1 MDTSLKLFS
10 EAFDVTPEEM
20 YILMLSDKEF
30 FKEPLKIKMNYG
42 EIRLNREL
50 MDKLENLYYEK
61 KDSVEVPIL
70 EVAQVLRTTEKEL
83 NSIMG
88 KYPDDFKRMT
98 RVVKADGVRYIKY
111 KCITKLVI
119 RLSNARKR
127 TIQTDIPEEKPK
139 FMPEPKPALSKEEK
153 PIENNN
159 NTQQEISKTPK
170 KEEPAEKKKPKKKKF
185 GLTKTA
191 LKDIGR
197 VKTDNIRELR
207 AFLLDVGEFKPEE
220 IALMPDAEV
229 LNKMD
234 GYVVL
239 SSGEQTIII
248 RRTKFRRISTW
259 YKEGDSLNNNNPCF
273 GCKIRRP
280 YCHSVCDR
288 YKNMQIENE
297 RAKEIIRKKRQELNE
312 YMDMRRDS
320 VERSIAGRR

>member
-30 FKEPLKIKMNYG
+30 FKEPLKTKMNYG

-83 NSIMG
+83 DSIMG

-111 KCITKLVI
+111 KCITKLFI

-127 TIQTDIPEEKPK
+127 TIKTDIPEEKPK
-139 FMPEPKPALSKEEK
+139 FMPEPKPVLAKEEK
-153 PIENNN
+153 PVENND
-159 NTQQEISKTPK
+159 NTQQEIPKTPK
-170 KEEPAEKKKPKKKKF
+170 KEEPAEKKKSKKKKF

-191 LKDIGR
+191 LKDVGR

-220 IALMPDAEV
+220 IALMPDSEV
-229 LNKMD
+229 LNEMD

-239 SSGEQTIII
+239 SSGAQTIII
-248 RRTKFRRISTW
+248 RRAKF
-259 YKEGDSLNNNNPCF
+259 E
-273 GCKIRRP
+273 
-280 YCHSVCDR
+280 
-288 YKNMQIENE
+288 
-297 RAKEIIRKKRQELNE
+297 EIASDI
-312 YMDMRRDS
+312 YM
-320 VERSIAGRR
+320 V

>member
-98 RVVKADGVRYIKY
+98 RMVKADGVRYIKY

-248 RRTKFRRISTW
+248 RRTKF
-259 YKEGDSLNNNNPCF
+259 E
-273 GCKIRRP
+273 
-280 YCHSVCDR
+280 
-288 YKNMQIENE
+288 
-297 RAKEIIRKKRQELNE
+297 EIAADI
-312 YMDMRRDS
+312 YM
-320 VERSIAGRR
+320 V

>member
-10 EAFDVTPEEM
+10 EAFNVTPEEM

-88 KYPDDFKRMT
+88 KYPNDFKRMT

-248 RRTKFRRISTW
+248 RRTKF
-259 YKEGDSLNNNNPCF
+259 E
-273 GCKIRRP
+273 
-280 YCHSVCDR
+280 
-288 YKNMQIENE
+288 
-297 RAKEIIRKKRQELNE
+297 EIAADI
-312 YMDMRRDS
+312 YM
-320 VERSIAGRR
+320 V

>member
-119 RLSNARKR
+119 RISNARKR

-248 RRTKFRRISTW
+248 RRTKF
-259 YKEGDSLNNNNPCF
+259 E
-273 GCKIRRP
+273 
-280 YCHSVCDR
+280 
-288 YKNMQIENE
+288 
-297 RAKEIIRKKRQELNE
+297 EIAADI
-312 YMDMRRDS
+312 YM
-320 VERSIAGRR
+320 V

>member
-50 MDKLENLYYEK
+50 MDRLENLYYEK
-61 KDSVEVPIL
+61 KDSVEIPIS

-83 NSIMG
+83 DSIMG

-111 KCITKLVI
+111 KCITKLFI

-127 TIQTDIPEEKPK
+127 TIKTDIPEEKPK
-139 FMPEPKPALSKEEK
+139 FMPEPKPVLTKEEK
-153 PIENNN
+153 PIENTD
-159 NTQQEISKTPK
+159 NTQQEIPKTLK

-185 GLTKTA
+185 GLTKAA
-191 LKDIGR
+191 LKDVGR
-197 VKTDNIRELR
+197 VKTDNIRKLR

-220 IALMPDAEV
+220 IALMPDEEV

-234 GYVVL
+234 GYVAL

-248 RRTKFRRISTW
+248 RRAKF
-259 YKEGDSLNNNNPCF
+259 E
-273 GCKIRRP
+273 
-280 YCHSVCDR
+280 
-288 YKNMQIENE
+288 
-297 RAKEIIRKKRQELNE
+297 EIAADI
-312 YMDMRRDS
+312 YM
-320 VERSIAGRR
+320 V

>member
-1 MDTSLKLFS
+1 MMDTSLKLFS

-30 FKEPLKIKMNYG
+30 FKEPLKTQMNYG

-50 MDKLENLYYEK
+50 MDKLESLYYEK

-83 NSIMG
+83 DSIMG

-139 FMPEPKPALSKEEK
+139 FMPEPKPVLSKEEN

-159 NTQQEISKTPK
+159 TREEPPKTPK
-170 KEEPAEKKKPKKKKF
+170 KDEPTEKKKPKKKKF
-185 GLTKTA
+185 GITKTA
-191 LKDIGR
+191 LKEIGR

-207 AFLLDVGEFKPEE
+207 AFLLDVGEYKPEE
-220 IALMPDAEV
+220 IALMSDSEV

-248 RRTKFRRISTW
+248 RRARF
-259 YKEGDSLNNNNPCF
+259 E
-273 GCKIRRP
+273 
-280 YCHSVCDR
+280 
-288 YKNMQIENE
+288 
-297 RAKEIIRKKRQELNE
+297 EIAADI
-312 YMDMRRDS
+312 YM
-320 VERSIAGRR
+320 A

>member
-170 KEEPAEKKKPKKKKF
+170 KKEPAEKKKPKKKKF

-248 RRTKFRRISTW
+248 RRTKF
-259 YKEGDSLNNNNPCF
+259 E
-273 GCKIRRP
+273 
-280 YCHSVCDR
+280 
-288 YKNMQIENE
+288 
-297 RAKEIIRKKRQELNE
+297 EIAADI
-312 YMDMRRDS
+312 YM
-320 VERSIAGRR
+320 V

>member
-20 YILMLSDKEF
+20 YILMLSDKDF

-50 MDKLENLYYEK
+50 MDRLENLYYEK

-83 NSIMG
+83 DSIMG

-111 KCITKLVI
+111 KCITKLFT

-127 TIQTDIPEEKPK
+127 TIKTDIPEEKPK
-139 FMPEPKPALSKEEK
+139 FMPEPKPVLTKEEK
-153 PIENNN
+153 PIENND
-159 NTQQEISKTPK
+159 NTQQEIPKTPK

-185 GLTKTA
+185 GLAKTT
-191 LKDIGR
+191 LKDVGR
-197 VKTDNIRELR
+197 VKTDNIRKLR

-220 IALMPDAEV
+220 IALMPDEEV

-248 RRTKFRRISTW
+248 RRVKF
-259 YKEGDSLNNNNPCF
+259 E
-273 GCKIRRP
+273 
-280 YCHSVCDR
+280 
-288 YKNMQIENE
+288 
-297 RAKEIIRKKRQELNE
+297 EIAADI
-312 YMDMRRDS
+312 YM
-320 VERSIAGRR
+320 V

>member
-207 AFLLDVGEFKPEE
+207 AFFLDVGEFKPEE

-248 RRTKFRRISTW
+248 RRTKF
-259 YKEGDSLNNNNPCF
+259 E
-273 GCKIRRP
+273 
-280 YCHSVCDR
+280 
-288 YKNMQIENE
+288 
-297 RAKEIIRKKRQELNE
+297 EIAADI
-312 YMDMRRDS
+312 YM
-320 VERSIAGRR
+320 V

>member
-207 AFLLDVGEFKPEE
+207 AFLLGVGEFKPEE

-248 RRTKFRRISTW
+248 RRTKF
-259 YKEGDSLNNNNPCF
+259 E
-273 GCKIRRP
+273 
-280 YCHSVCDR
+280 
-288 YKNMQIENE
+288 
-297 RAKEIIRKKRQELNE
+297 EIAADI
-312 YMDMRRDS
+312 YM
-320 VERSIAGRR
+320 V

>member
-88 KYPDDFKRMT
+88 KYPNDFKRMT

-153 PIENNN
+153 PIENSN

-248 RRTKFRRISTW
+248 RRTKF
-259 YKEGDSLNNNNPCF
+259 E
-273 GCKIRRP
+273 
-280 YCHSVCDR
+280 
-288 YKNMQIENE
+288 
-297 RAKEIIRKKRQELNE
+297 EIAADI
-312 YMDMRRDS
+312 YM
-320 VERSIAGRR
+320 V

>member
-220 IALMPDAEV
+220 IALMPDSEV

-248 RRTKFRRISTW
+248 RRTKF
-259 YKEGDSLNNNNPCF
+259 E
-273 GCKIRRP
+273 
-280 YCHSVCDR
+280 
-288 YKNMQIENE
+288 
-297 RAKEIIRKKRQELNE
+297 EIAADI
-312 YMDMRRDS
+312 YM
-320 VERSIAGRR
+320 V

>member
-70 EVAQVLRTTEKEL
+70 EVAQVLRTPEKEL

-248 RRTKFRRISTW
+248 RRTKF
-259 YKEGDSLNNNNPCF
+259 E
-273 GCKIRRP
+273 
-280 YCHSVCDR
+280 
-288 YKNMQIENE
+288 
-297 RAKEIIRKKRQELNE
+297 EIAADI
-312 YMDMRRDS
+312 YM
-320 VERSIAGRR
+320 V

>member
-139 FMPEPKPALSKEEK
+139 FTPEPKPALSKEEK

-248 RRTKFRRISTW
+248 RRTKF
-259 YKEGDSLNNNNPCF
+259 E
-273 GCKIRRP
+273 
-280 YCHSVCDR
+280 
-288 YKNMQIENE
+288 
-297 RAKEIIRKKRQELNE
+297 EIAADI
-312 YMDMRRDS
+312 YM
-320 VERSIAGRR
+320 V

>member
-88 KYPDDFKRMT
+88 KYPNDFKRMT

-127 TIQTDIPEEKPK
+127 
-139 FMPEPKPALSKEEK
+139 PEPKPALSKEEK

-248 RRTKFRRISTW
+248 RRTKF
-259 YKEGDSLNNNNPCF
+259 E
-273 GCKIRRP
+273 
-280 YCHSVCDR
+280 
-288 YKNMQIENE
+288 
-297 RAKEIIRKKRQELNE
+297 EIAADI
-312 YMDMRRDS
+312 YM
-320 VERSIAGRR
+320 V

>member
-111 KCITKLVI
+111 KCITKLFI

-127 TIQTDIPEEKPK
+127 TIKTDIPEEKPK
-139 FMPEPKPALSKEEK
+139 FMPEPKPVLTKEEK
-153 PIENNN
+153 TVENNN
-159 NTQQEISKTPK
+159 NTQQEIPKTPK
-170 KEEPAEKKKPKKKKF
+170 KEEPTEKKKTKKKKF
-185 GLTKTA
+185 GITKAA

-197 VKTDNIRELR
+197 VKTDNIRDLR

-220 IALMPDAEV
+220 IALMPDSEV
-229 LNKMD
+229 LNEMD
-234 GYVVL
+234 RYVVL
-239 SSGEQTIII
+239 SSGAQTIII
-248 RRTKFRRISTW
+248 RRAKF
-259 YKEGDSLNNNNPCF
+259 E
-273 GCKIRRP
+273 
-280 YCHSVCDR
+280 
-288 YKNMQIENE
+288 
-297 RAKEIIRKKRQELNE
+297 EIASDI
-312 YMDMRRDS
+312 YM
-320 VERSIAGRR
+320 V

>member
-170 KEEPAEKKKPKKKKF
+170 KEEPTEKKKPKKKKF

-248 RRTKFRRISTW
+248 RRTKF
-259 YKEGDSLNNNNPCF
+259 E
-273 GCKIRRP
+273 
-280 YCHSVCDR
+280 
-288 YKNMQIENE
+288 
-297 RAKEIIRKKRQELNE
+297 EIAADI
-312 YMDMRRDS
+312 YM
-320 VERSIAGRR
+320 V

>member
-234 GYVVL
+234 GYMVL

-248 RRTKFRRISTW
+248 RRTKF
-259 YKEGDSLNNNNPCF
+259 E
-273 GCKIRRP
+273 
-280 YCHSVCDR
+280 
-288 YKNMQIENE
+288 
-297 RAKEIIRKKRQELNE
+297 EIAADI
-312 YMDMRRDS
+312 YM
-320 VERSIAGRR
+320 V

>member
-30 FKEPLKIKMNYG
+30 FKEPLKTKMNYG

-83 NSIMG
+83 DSIME

-111 KCITKLVI
+111 KCITKLFI

-159 NTQQEISKTPK
+159 NTQQEIPKIPEEPLKTLK
-170 KEEPAEKKKPKKKKF
+170 KETPAEKKKPKKKKF

-191 LKDIGR
+191 LKDVGR

-248 RRTKFRRISTW
+248 RRTKF
-259 YKEGDSLNNNNPCF
+259 E
-273 GCKIRRP
+273 
-280 YCHSVCDR
+280 
-288 YKNMQIENE
+288 
-297 RAKEIIRKKRQELNE
+297 EIAADI
-312 YMDMRRDS
+312 YM
-320 VERSIAGRR
+320 V

>member
-88 KYPDDFKRMT
+88 KYPNDFKRMT

-248 RRTKFRRISTW
+248 RRTKF
-259 YKEGDSLNNNNPCF
+259 E
-273 GCKIRRP
+273 
-280 YCHSVCDR
+280 
-288 YKNMQIENE
+288 
-297 RAKEIIRKKRQELNE
+297 EIAADI
-312 YMDMRRDS
+312 YM
-320 VERSIAGRR
+320 V

>member
-197 VKTDNIRELR
+197 VKTDNIRGLR

-248 RRTKFRRISTW
+248 RRTKF
-259 YKEGDSLNNNNPCF
+259 E
-273 GCKIRRP
+273 
-280 YCHSVCDR
+280 
-288 YKNMQIENE
+288 
-297 RAKEIIRKKRQELNE
+297 EIAADI
-312 YMDMRRDS
+312 YM
-320 VERSIAGRR
+320 V

>member
-220 IALMPDAEV
+220 IALMPDTEV

-248 RRTKFRRISTW
+248 RRTKF
-259 YKEGDSLNNNNPCF
+259 E
-273 GCKIRRP
+273 
-280 YCHSVCDR
+280 
-288 YKNMQIENE
+288 
-297 RAKEIIRKKRQELNE
+297 EIAADI
-312 YMDMRRDS
+312 YM
-320 VERSIAGRR
+320 V

>member
-42 EIRLNREL
+42 EIRLNREF

-248 RRTKFRRISTW
+248 RRTKF
-259 YKEGDSLNNNNPCF
+259 E
-273 GCKIRRP
+273 
-280 YCHSVCDR
+280 
-288 YKNMQIENE
+288 
-297 RAKEIIRKKRQELNE
+297 EIAADI
-312 YMDMRRDS
+312 YM
-320 VERSIAGRR
+320 V

>member
-61 KDSVEVPIL
+61 KDSVEVPIS

-83 NSIMG
+83 DSIMG

-111 KCITKLVI
+111 KCITKLFI

-127 TIQTDIPEEKPK
+127 TIKTDIPEEKPK
-139 FMPEPKPALSKEEK
+139 FMPEPKPVLTKEEK
-153 PIENNN
+153 TVENND
-159 NTQQEISKTPK
+159 NTQQEIPKTPK

-191 LKDIGR
+191 LKDVGR

-220 IALMPDAEV
+220 IALMPDEEV

-248 RRTKFRRISTW
+248 RRAKF
-259 YKEGDSLNNNNPCF
+259 E
-273 GCKIRRP
+273 
-280 YCHSVCDR
+280 
-288 YKNMQIENE
+288 
-297 RAKEIIRKKRQELNE
+297 EIAADI
-312 YMDMRRDS
+312 YM
-320 VERSIAGRR
+320 V

>member
-61 KDSVEVPIL
+61 KDSVEIPIL

-248 RRTKFRRISTW
+248 RRTKF
-259 YKEGDSLNNNNPCF
+259 E
-273 GCKIRRP
+273 
-280 YCHSVCDR
+280 
-288 YKNMQIENE
+288 
-297 RAKEIIRKKRQELNE
+297 EIAADI
-312 YMDMRRDS
+312 YM
-320 VERSIAGRR
+320 V

>member
-248 RRTKFRRISTW
+248 RRTKF
-259 YKEGDSLNNNNPCF
+259 E
-273 GCKIRRP
+273 
-280 YCHSVCDR
+280 
-288 YKNMQIENE
+288 
-297 RAKEIIRKKRQELNE
+297 EIAADI
-312 YMDMRRDS
+312 YM
-320 VERSIAGRR
+320 V

>member
-207 AFLLDVGEFKPEE
+207 AFLLDVEEFKPEE

-248 RRTKFRRISTW
+248 RRTKF
-259 YKEGDSLNNNNPCF
+259 E
-273 GCKIRRP
+273 
-280 YCHSVCDR
+280 
-288 YKNMQIENE
+288 
-297 RAKEIIRKKRQELNE
+297 EIAADI
-312 YMDMRRDS
+312 YM
-320 VERSIAGRR
+320 V

>member
-30 FKEPLKIKMNYG
+30 FKEPLKIKKNYG

-248 RRTKFRRISTW
+248 RRTKF
-259 YKEGDSLNNNNPCF
+259 E
-273 GCKIRRP
+273 
-280 YCHSVCDR
+280 
-288 YKNMQIENE
+288 
-297 RAKEIIRKKRQELNE
+297 EIAADI
-312 YMDMRRDS
+312 YM
-320 VERSIAGRR
+320 V

>member
-197 VKTDNIRELR
+197 VKTD
-207 AFLLDVGEFKPEE
+207 
-220 IALMPDAEV
+220 
-229 LNKMD
+229 
-234 GYVVL
+234 
-239 SSGEQTIII
+239 
-248 RRTKFRRISTW
+248 
-259 YKEGDSLNNNNPCF
+259 
-273 GCKIRRP
+273 
-280 YCHSVCDR
+280 
-288 YKNMQIENE
+288 
-297 RAKEIIRKKRQELNE
+297 
-312 YMDMRRDS
+312 
-320 VERSIAGRR
+320 

>member
-229 LNKMD
+229 LNKVD

-248 RRTKFRRISTW
+248 RRTKF
-259 YKEGDSLNNNNPCF
+259 E
-273 GCKIRRP
+273 
-280 YCHSVCDR
+280 
-288 YKNMQIENE
+288 
-297 RAKEIIRKKRQELNE
+297 EIAADI
-312 YMDMRRDS
+312 YM
-320 VERSIAGRR
+320 V